1 LSLRRG
7 AIVGLVGGQTA
18 EQIIAG
24 VVLSE
29 RLAVTMYGAIHR
41 AQWSGQRNLR
51 GLVIDAKMLEE
62 AAFRT
67 ALVDTKDI
75 QTAISLDHPNIVP
88 TIAVEH
94 GGPDVVVVTRGGG
107 RYVTLQDLISAA
119 RASRKDGGKLSL
131 PVAAAIGKSVV
142 EGLAAAHKAKVV
154 HGAVHPRSVLVD
166 QDGGVRLGDFVNGRA
181 LTTAVAQGA
190 DSSLWRGLAGYLAPE
205 LVVGEDPSPA
215 ADVYAAGAML
225 FTMLSGEVPPGTLH
239 VSPAVERLVQR
250 ALDTDLARRYKNA
263 NDLLENLLE
272 AFEDDRWDLADRG
285 EVIKAAGL
293 SGTDT
298 NIDDATEDLLAS
310 LGASAAAVQV
320 TPMRPSV
327 DLRAEALAMRQHKTN
342 TGGNK
347 LEALLNDLEDPRE
360 LTAVEDLGSFKRDPI
375 SELIQMDPR
384 KREAIVQVKPR
395 VPSLDDPD
403 DETPLPPPSIG
414 RDSEPTMAPPMG
426 KRRSQSGDESAAM
439 EALVGLGRAASSRP
453 SGRMSTTGSQELAA
467 MDAIAN
473 LDAPMRISGAADA
486 AEIAAAKLEQAAK
499 RAEAAAARVETNSE
513 AIQPVAK
520 PKPKAVQPIVD
531 PIFVEDAP
539 PVRIKSRL
547 PGIIG
552 LIVILGLIGGV
563 VYVITTRDDGVDE
576 AAERRKKE
584 REELERK
591 AAELSK
597 QLTEQLVDPGTLKV
611 KSNPPQ
617 AGVWLKL
624 GTTPMDSLGLSSDR
638 MHELRV
644 DGPAGFQS
652 IDTQVVGAHWSGE
665 KDKRM
670 ARITVELKPVAKDK
684 AGKPTPV
691 KLPAM
696 PPKPPDAT
704 GFVPGRGP
712 IHVEAMCIDPSAK
725 DKKPCHADVWLYIGM
740 TDGVELAG
748 IPAGRNYEIKVVKD
762 TFQDKPLLIG
772 TDEWRD
778 LTKGKPTD
786 PIDSAAKLSVIE
798 RSVDLVPDPNASKK
812 DKKKG
817 P

>member
-1 LSLRRG
+1 MGG
-7 AIVGLVGGQTA
+7 AA

-51 GLVIDAKMLEE
+51 GLVIEPKLLDE

-67 ALVDTKDI
+67 ALVDIKDI

-88 TIAVEH
+88 TVAVEH
-94 GGPDVVVVTRGGG
+94 GGPDVVVVTRGVG

-119 RASRKDGGKLSL
+119 RANRKDGGKLPL
-131 PVAAAIGKSVV
+131 QVAAAIGKSVV
-142 EGLAAAHKAKVV
+142 EGLAAAHKARVV

-166 QDGGVRLGDFVNGRA
+166 QDGAVKLGDFVNGRA
-181 LTTAVAQGA
+181 LTSAVAQGA
-190 DSSLWRGLAGYLAPE
+190 DSSLWRGLSGYLAPE

-215 ADVYAAGAML
+215 SDVFAAGAML
-225 FTMLSGEVPPGTLH
+225 FTTLSGEVPPGTLH

-250 ALDTDLARRYKNA
+250 ALDTDLVRRYKNA

-285 EVIKAAGL
+285 EVIRAAGL
-293 SGTDT
+293 SETDT

-310 LGASAAAVQV
+310 LGATSAAVQV

-327 DLRAEALAMRQHKTN
+327 DLRAEVFASRSGPA
-342 TGGNK
+342 TGANR
-347 LEALLNDLEDPRE
+347 LDALLSDLEDPRE
-360 LTAVEDLGSFKRDPI
+360 MTSVEDMAAFKRDPI

-384 KREAIVQVKPR
+384 KREAIVQVRPR

-403 DETPLPPPSIG
+403 DETPPPPLG
-414 RDSEPTMAPPMG
+414 MDRRDSEPTKAPPLS
-426 KRRSQSGDESAAM
+426 KRRSQSVDEAAAL
-439 EALVGLGRAASSRP
+439 EAIVGLGRPSTSRP
-453 SGRMSTTGSQELAA
+453 ARMPSSGTDEAIA
-467 MDAIAN
+467 MDALAG
-473 LDAPMRISGAADA
+473 LDAPSARISGAADA
-486 AEIAAAKLEQAAK
+486 AENAAKKLENAAI
-499 RAEAAAARVETNSE
+499 RAEAAAARVETNNPTSGD
-513 AIQPVAK
+513 AIKPDK
-520 PKPKAVQPIVD
+520 PKSRAVQPIVD
-531 PIFVEDAP
+531 PIMVDDAP

-552 LIVILGLIGGV
+552 LLVLVGLVGGV
-563 VYVITTRDDGVDE
+563 IYIVTSRDDGVDE
-576 AAERRKKE
+576 IAEKRRKE

-591 AAELSK
+591 AAELTK
-597 QLTEQLVDPGTLKV
+597 QMTDALVDPGTLKV
-611 KSNPPQ
+611 KSIPPQ

-638 MHELRV
+638 MHELRIE
-644 DGPAGFQS
+644 GPAGFQS

-665 KDKRM
+665 KDKRL
-670 ARITVELKPVAKDK
+670 ARITVELKKTP
-684 AGKPTPV
+684 KPS

-704 GFVPGRGP
+704 GFVGGRGP
-712 IHVEAMCIDPSAK
+712 IHVEALCVDGTSGAAEK
-725 DKKPCHADVWLYIGM
+725 TACKADVWLYIGM
-740 TDGVELAG
+740 TDSVELAG
-748 IPAGRNYEIKVVKD
+748 IPAGRTYELKVQKD
-762 TFQDKPLLIG
+762 TFLDKSLLIG

-778 LTKGKPTD
+778 PKKGKPTD
-786 PIDSAAKLSVIE
+786 PIDSAAKLTVLE
-798 RSVDLVPDPNASKK
+798 RQVDLVPDPKAP
-812 DKKKG
+812 KKKG